1 MSGDAQQALQKALF
15 QALSGDGVLTGLI
28 GAGRIFDRQVTRA
41 PLPYIVFGEI
51 VSQDW
56 STASETGSEHRV
68 TIDVWSGAEGRAQAQ
83 AIAAAIHDILHDA
96 DLTLATHLFWSTCVT
111 SKRAAA
117 ARNRTAASPG
127 AAGLRAVID
136 AAPA

>member
-96 DLTLATHLFWSTCVT
+96 DLPLADGFVLVSLRHGETRTARETGRRRHRARLVF
-111 SKRAAA
+111 RAA
-117 ARNRTAASPG
+117 
-127 AAGLRAVID
+127 ID
-136 AAPA
+136 AP